1 MKNQDKEFGRPTE
14 FVPLPD
20 EYLQGG
26 GKTVPSTQRRKR
38 KGLFL
43 VAAAI
48 LVCVVAFA
56 TPAKLPENTVV
67 EKSEDPKTEQPKKDP
82 ANGKT
87 DNAENGISESPIP
100 VYPLEDTTDYY
111 TVYLDIFDPAEPD
124 GIKRGESG
132 FVFEQQLSMGLSQP
146 LEEPPSVDGY
156 RFTGWVMLYS
166 GGRTGLV
173 EDINSE
179 NVSYV
184 KPEDGGRNI
193 EIHASWRSEKQDG
206 GLRLLFDA
214 NGGNIDGK
222 QSVEYNAEGPML
234 SGTYVYL
241 CSYPVPERVG
251 YTFAGWYEDAAC
263 TKKAREVIHGTA
275 FYEKDG
281 NEPDYTRP
289 KEIKLYAGWAK
300 N

>member
-26 GKTVPSTQRRKR
+26 GKNAESVRKKKKR
-38 KGLFL
+38 LFL
-43 VAAAI
+43 IAAAI
-48 LVCVVAFA
+48 LVCVIAFSKA
-56 TPAKLPENTVV
+56 TPISDNTVI
-67 EKSEDPKTEQPKKDP
+67 EKPEDPKTEQPKNDFS
-82 ANGKT
+82 NGKT
-87 DNAENGISESPIP
+87 DNSENGISVSPLP

-132 FVFEQQLSMGLSQP
+132 FVFEQQLSMGLSQS
-146 LEEPPSVDGY
+146 LEEPPVADGY
-156 RFTGWVMLYS
+156 RFTGWVMYYS
-166 GGRTGLV
+166 DGRTGLV
-173 EDINSE
+173 KEINSE

-193 EIHASWRSEKQDG
+193 KIHASWRSENQDG
-206 GLRLLFDA
+206 GLRLLLDA

-222 QSVEYNAEGPML
+222 QSAEYNAEGPMM

-241 CSYPVPERVG
+241 CSYPVPEREG
-251 YTFAGWYEDAAC
+251 YIFAGWYEDASC
-263 TKKAREVIHGTA
+263 TKKAKEVIHGTA

-281 NEPDYTRP
+281 NEPDFTRP

>member
-1 MKNQDKEFGRPTE
+1 MNRADKEFGRPTE
-14 FVPLPD
+14 FAPLPD

-26 GKTVPSTQRRKR
+26 GKKSPPTSHKR
-38 KGLFL
+38 KKGFFL
-43 VAAAI
+43 VAAVL
-48 LVCVVAFA
+48 LVCVIVFSERMA
-56 TPAKLPENTVV
+56 LHENTVV
-67 EKSEDPKTEQPKKDP
+67 EKPEYTKTEQPKNDIV
-82 ANGKT
+82 NGKT
-87 DNAENGISESPIP
+87 DNGVSLSPLP

-132 FVFEQQLSMGLSQP
+132 FIFEQQLLMGLSQS
-146 LEEPPSVDGY
+146 LEDPPTADGY
-156 RFTGWVMLYS
+156 RFTGWVMYYS
-166 GGRTGLV
+166 DGRTGLV
-173 EDINSE
+173 EEINSE

-193 EIHASWRSEKQDG
+193 EIHASWRSENQDG
-206 GLRLLFDA
+206 GLRLFLDA
-214 NGGNIDGK
+214 NGGNIDGG
-222 QSVEYNAEGPML
+222 QTAEYNAEGPML

-241 CSYPVPERVG
+241 CSYPVPERDG
-251 YTFAGWYEDAAC
+251 YSFAGWYEDAEC
-263 TKKAREVIHGTA
+263 TKKSKEVLHGTA

-289 KEIKLYAGWAK
+289 KEVKLYAGWAK

>member
-1 MKNQDKEFGRPTE
+1 MKKQDKEFGRPTE
-14 FVPLPD
+14 FAPLPD

-26 GKTVPSTQRRKR
+26 GKNAEPVRKKKKR
-38 KGLFL
+38 LFL

-48 LVCVVAFA
+48 LVCIVAFS
-56 TPAKLPENTVV
+56 TPTKLPENTVI
-67 EKSEDPKTEQPKKDP
+67 EKPEDPKTEQPKNDP
-82 ANGKT
+82 SNGKT
-87 DNAENGISESPIP
+87 DNSENGISVSPLP

-124 GIKRGESG
+124 GIKRGEGG
-132 FVFEQQLSMGLSQP
+132 FVFEQQLLMGLSQP
-146 LEEPPSVDGY
+146 LEEPPAADGY
-156 RFTGWVMLYS
+156 IFTGWVMLYS
-166 GGRTGLV
+166 GGRTGLIK
-173 EDINSE
+173 EINSE

-193 EIHASWRSEKQDG
+193 EIHASWRSENKDG
-206 GLRLLFDA
+206 GLRLLLDA

-222 QSVEYNAEGPML
+222 QSAGYNAEGPMM

-241 CSYPVPERVG
+241 CSYPVPERDG

-263 TKKAREVIHGTA
+263 TKKAKEVIHGTA
-275 FYEKDG
+275 FYEKTG
-281 NEPDYTRP
+281 NEPDFTRP

>member
-1 MKNQDKEFGRPTE
+1 MNRTDKEFGRPTE
-14 FVPLPD
+14 FAPLSD

-26 GKTVPSTQRRKR
+26 GKKSPPTSHKR
-38 KGLFL
+38 KKGFFL
-43 VAAAI
+43 VAAVL
-48 LVCVVAFA
+48 LVCVIVFSERMA
-56 TPAKLPENTVV
+56 LHENTVV
-67 EKSEDPKTEQPKKDP
+67 EKPEEPKIEQPKND
-82 ANGKT
+82 NTDGKT
-87 DNAENGISESPIP
+87 DDFENGVILSPLP

-132 FVFEQQLSMGLSQP
+132 FIFEQQLLIGLSQS
-146 LEEPPSVDGY
+146 LENPPTADGY
-156 RFTGWVMLYS
+156 RFTGWVMYYS

-173 EDINSE
+173 EEINSE

-184 KPEDGGRNI
+184 KPEGGGRNI
-193 EIHASWRSEKQDG
+193 EIHASWRSENQDG
-206 GLRLLFDA
+206 GLRLFLDA
-214 NGGNIDGK
+214 NGGNIDGR
-222 QSVEYNAEGPML
+222 QSAEYNAEGPMM

-241 CSYPVPERVG
+241 CSYPVPERDG

-289 KEIKLYAGWAK
+289 KEVKLYAGWAK